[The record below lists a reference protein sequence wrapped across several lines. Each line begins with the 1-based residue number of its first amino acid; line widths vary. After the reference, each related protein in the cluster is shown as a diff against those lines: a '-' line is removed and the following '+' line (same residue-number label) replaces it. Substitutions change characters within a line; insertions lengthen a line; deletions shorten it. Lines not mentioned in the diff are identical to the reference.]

1 MLDQLVESRGNKQ
14 ASRRSLSYIVL
25 FAVAISSVLM
35 FAYLWSLIVK
45 ANDSVLTGD
54 DLELSTLVAPVP
66 LPEDAPPPP
75 EKQPE
80 QKKEDLP
87 TRKEN
92 IANIMEQPPDTPPK
106 PSMDK
111 LVNKARPI
119 DQQIAIG
126 NTDTDSDSAPKTG
139 LTGVSG
145 GVPGGAPGSTG
156 GAPPPTN
163 NDEPPPAMPTPK
175 PKVPAIVSKGV
186 INGSAI
192 SLPKPAYPPTA
203 KAVGASGAVSVQVT
217 IDEAGNVISAVAT
230 SGHPLLKQ
238 VAAQAARGAKFKPTL
253 LSGTP
258 VKVSGIIVYN
268 FQ

>member
-14 ASRRSLSYIVL
+14 ASRRSFSYLVL
-25 FAVAISSVLM
+25 FGVAILSILF
-35 FAYLWSLIVK
+35 FAYIWSLIVK
-45 ANDSVLTGD
+45 ANDAVLSGD

-80 QKKEDLP
+80 KKVEDDLP

-92 IANIMEQPPDTPPK
+92 IANLMETPPDVPK
-106 PSMDK
+106 ETSVVK
-111 LVNKARPI
+111 NNAKERPMS
-119 DQQIAIG
+119 AFKIG
-126 NTDTDSDSAPKTG
+126 ETDAGEAQSSTAGSPRGEGGGGGSVGPVAPTTVDSGDD
-139 LTGVSG
+139 
-145 GVPGGAPGSTG
+145 
-156 GAPPPTN
+156 APPP
-163 NDEPPPAMPTPK
+163 PPPTKPPVPK
-175 PKVPAIVSKGV
+175 LVSKGV

-192 SLPKPAYPPTA
+192 SLPVPVKPPTA
-203 KAVGASGAVSVQVT
+203 KAVGASGAVNVQVT

-230 SGHPLLKQ
+230 SGHPLLRQ
-238 VAAQAARGAKFKPTL
+238 VAAAAARGAKFKPTL

>member
-1 MLDQLVESRGNKQ
+1 MLDQLVESSGNKQ
-14 ASRRSLSYIVL
+14 ASRRSISFLVL
-25 FAVAISSVLM
+25 FGVAIISVLF

-66 LPEDAPPPP
+66 LPEEAPPPV

-80 QKKEDLP
+80 KKQEDDLP

-92 IANIMEQPPDTPPK
+92 IARMDESPPDVPPK
-106 PSMDK
+106 TSTEK
-111 LVNKARPI
+111 LNTKARPEG
-119 DQQIAIG
+119 AFRLS
-126 NTDTDSDSAPKTG
+126 NNDSGESTPQNQG
-139 LTGVSG
+139 PSRLESGSG
-145 GVPGGAPGSTG
+145 GIGGDGSG
-156 GAPPPTN
+156 GGQPVATDP
-163 NDEPPPAMPTPK
+163 DEPPKMPTPK
-175 PKVPAIVSKGV
+175 PKVPSIVSKGV

-203 KAVGASGAVSVQVT
+203 KAVGASGAVSVQVV
-217 IDEAGNVISAVAT
+217 IDENGNVISASAT

-253 LSGTP
+253 LSGVP